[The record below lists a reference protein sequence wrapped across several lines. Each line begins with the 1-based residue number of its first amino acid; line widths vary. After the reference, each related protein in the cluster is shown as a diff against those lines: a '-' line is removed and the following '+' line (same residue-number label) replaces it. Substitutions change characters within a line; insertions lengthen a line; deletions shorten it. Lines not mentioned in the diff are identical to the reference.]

1 MHFNTAS
8 QILGALAL
16 VSILGSCASVKPCG
30 EPYTETQE
38 FFQSKKF
45 KEAFHERDSLC
56 ERTAELE
63 GVLAATEKDLA
74 TTKDDLDRARAQA
87 ESLNKDLNAAK
98 KSYDDL
104 KLSSG
109 AQVAGLSS
117 DLEAK
122 QKELAEKEELLK
134 NREERLKMLEEII
147 KKQDE
152 LMTALSDRVKK
163 ALMGFE
169 ADELSVEMRDGKVYV
184 SMSDKLLF
192 KSGSDA
198 VEPKGQEA
206 LIKIADVMKKNL
218 DIGMAIEGHTDSI
231 PIKMNCFDDNWDLS
245 VARATS
251 VVRIL
256 TGNGIEPDRL
266 TASGK
271 GEFSPRASN
280 STKEGRAANRRTEL
294 VLSPK
299 LNELMQLLGQ
309 YEQR

>member
-134 NREERLKMLEEII
+134 NREERL
-147 KKQDE
+147 
-152 LMTALSDRVKK
+152 
-163 ALMGFE
+163 
-169 ADELSVEMRDGKVYV
+169 
-184 SMSDKLLF
+184 
-192 KSGSDA
+192 
-198 VEPKGQEA
+198 
-206 LIKIADVMKKNL
+206 
-218 DIGMAIEGHTDSI
+218 
-231 PIKMNCFDDNWDLS
+231 
-245 VARATS
+245 
-251 VVRIL
+251 
-256 TGNGIEPDRL
+256 
-266 TASGK
+266 
-271 GEFSPRASN
+271 
-280 STKEGRAANRRTEL
+280 
-294 VLSPK
+294 
-299 LNELMQLLGQ
+299 
-309 YEQR
+309 